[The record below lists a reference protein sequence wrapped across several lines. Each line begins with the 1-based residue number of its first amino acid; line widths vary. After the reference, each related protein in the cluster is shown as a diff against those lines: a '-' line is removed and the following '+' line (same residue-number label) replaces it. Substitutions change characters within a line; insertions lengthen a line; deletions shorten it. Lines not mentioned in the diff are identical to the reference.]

1 MKTFLV
7 KIFYQLCLC
16 FSLSVCI
23 FQTGEAQTWTPI
35 GFNNYSTVTDLVLD
49 TASGIL
55 YAGGQFVAGGSVTS
69 NIARRIGT
77 QWDSMGSG
85 LNAGVKALIIFN
97 GDLYAGGFFTMAG
110 GDSANYIARWDG
122 TNWHSL
128 GSGTNGSVFAFAEF
142 NNELYVAGNFTNAGG
157 VSANYIAK
165 WDGSNWS
172 SLGVGCNL
180 SVLDIIIFNGNLL
193 VGGSFTSAGGVAANR
208 IAKWDG
214 SNWSVVGIG
223 VNSAVRAFGVH
234 EGELYVGGD
243 FTQAGGINANR
254 IAKWNGSSFEALGTG
269 LDATVGRIGS
279 YNCEMYV
286 SGNFTAAGGL
296 AAPKLAKYN
305 AIGGWSAP
313 TLPIQAVSLGGI
325 NAMKLYNGSF
335 YIGGQIYNVN
345 ANVQLCNL
353 PIPTLPVADF
363 NSSQT
368 VSHYGEYIQF
378 FSTGAAAVNY
388 KWSFP
393 GGIPSSS
400 LEKNPK
406 IFYPAVGDFDA
417 TLIASNCQGA
427 DTLSYA
433 SYIHIDSL
441 NHAIPLGNSSDFITM
456 STPLNT
462 TYYYGDYHVYY
473 YKPATYDSLTSPI
486 LFYIHGQGGTGAGN
500 TDLID
505 IADRQNAM
513 IVSPTMRPSY
523 GYVREI
529 ANDSVTGCQYRIFM
543 TEVMKQIYRHVL
555 YREQRPTMD
564 AYLTGF
570 SEGGQFTTRY
580 MLVRQFSPDSIP
592 IKMAVSVNPA
602 NYTLMTD
609 TFNNAA
615 MDWMNYRC
623 GLAGFDRFVVGC
635 SAQQDIPVSDFICNE
650 HIIQYYNE
658 NYGILIGTADTQPFA
673 SFCGYATGTDR
684 YDRAKVFHTFSTS
697 DAIARGTT
705 VQWVFDSVQ
714 FIGHSNY
721 WMYRSK
727 LNVTDTF
734 TIAENLL
741 FNTQYHPV
749 PQLTPSCIP
758 TGINEEVSDNVYGTI
773 YPNPSNGIFHLDAKR
788 IAEYSQLKIY
798 NSVGQILFTQ
808 RITSGTNTINLSS
821 QTSGM
826 YFYTI
831 EQTSKVLA
839 RGKFIIAK
847 EF

>member
-1 MKTFLV
+1 MKPFLIK
-7 KIFYQLCLC
+7 KIYQVLLCI
-16 FSLSVCI
+16 SLSVCI
-23 FQTGEAQTWTPI
+23 SQIVKAQTWAPI
-35 GFNNYSTVTDLVLD
+35 GLNSNSSVNDLVLD
-49 TASGIL
+49 SASGIL
-55 YAGGQFVAGGSVTS
+55 YAGGQFLSAGSVTS
-69 NIARRIGT
+69 NIALRVGT
-77 QWDSMGSG
+77 QWDSLGSG
-85 LNAGVKALIIFN
+85 MNGAVKALIIFN
-97 GDLYAGGFFTMAG
+97 GDLYAAGFFTIAG
-110 GDSANYIARWDG
+110 GDTANYIARWDG
-122 TNWHSL
+122 TNWYPL
-128 GSGTNGSVFAFAEF
+128 GSGTNGSVFALAEY
-142 NNELYVAGNFTNAGG
+142 NNELYAAGNFTTAGG

-172 SLGVGCNL
+172 SLGVGCN
-180 SVLDIIIFNGNLL
+180 VLIWDIITFNGHLYA
-193 VGGSFTSAGGVAANR
+193 GGFFTSAGGVSANR

-214 SNWSVVGIG
+214 SNWSALGSGTNSVVYSFGI
-223 VNSAVRAFGVH
+223 H
-234 EGELYVGGD
+234 EGELLVGGD

-254 IAKWNGSSFEALGTG
+254 IAKWNGSSFEALGVG
-269 LDATVGRIGS
+269 LDASPYEIES

-286 SGNFTAAGGL
+286 SGNFTTAGGL
-296 AAPKLAKYN
+296 AVTKIAKYN
-305 AIGGWSAP
+305 PIGGWSAI
-313 TLPIQAVSLGGI
+313 TLPIDSLSFGSIDVLKSYNGNLYTAGNI
-325 NAMKLYNGSF
+325 ISPNGNIQLYN
-335 YIGGQIYNVN
+335 
-345 ANVQLCNL
+345 L
-353 PIPTLPVADF
+353 PVPALPVAAF

-378 FSTGAAAVNY
+378 FSMGADAVNFN
-388 KWSFP
+388 WSFP
-393 GGIPSSS
+393 GGVPATS

-406 IFYPAVGDFDA
+406 IFYPTVGDFDA
-417 TLIASNCQGA
+417 TLIASNCQGS

-441 NHAIPLGNSSDFITM
+441 NHAIPFGNSSDFITM
-456 STPLNT
+456 STPPNT
-462 TYYYGDYHVYY
+462 ANYYGDYHVYY

-513 IVSPTMRPSY
+513 IVSPTMHPSY
-523 GYVREI
+523 GYVRDI
-529 ANDSVTGCQYRIFM
+529 AYDSITGCHHRIFM

-555 YREQRPTMD
+555 YREQRPSMD

-609 TFNNAA
+609 TFNGAA
-615 MDWMNYRC
+615 MDWLNYRC
-623 GLAGFDRFVVGC
+623 GLAGFDRFVYGC
-635 SAQQDIPVSDFICNE
+635 IAQQNIPVSDFICNE
-650 HIIQYYNE
+650 HIIQYFNE
-658 NYGILIGTADTQPFA
+658 NYGILIGTADTQPFP

-684 YDRAKVFHTFSTS
+684 YDRAKVFHTFSTI

-705 VQWVFDSVQ
+705 LQWVFDSVQ

-741 FNTQYHPV
+741 FNTPYHSV

-758 TGINEEVSDNVYGTI
+758 TGINEAATGNDYGAV
-773 YPNPSNGIFHLDAKR
+773 YPNPSSGIFHLDVNKTAVNS
-788 IAEYSQLKIY
+788 ELKIY
-798 NSVGQILFTQ
+798 NSVGQILLTQ

-821 QTSGM
+821 HTSGM
-826 YFYTI
+826 YFYSI
-831 EQTSKVLA
+831 QQTNKVLA
-839 RGKFIIAK
+839 RGKFIIVT
-847 EF
+847 EY